1 MGLNKDENWMG
12 RMSSREGL
20 AVWHD
25 LGKGGVVVRR
35 EDKGERNPCDGHG
48 RIGSRGYEEAAE
60 GL

>member
-1 MGLNKDENWMG
+1 MG

-20 AVWHD
+20 AVWRD